1 MLILKPKTMKKLI
14 KNILYL
20 LLAVPLLFTG
30 CQKSELLENSNSSTT
45 ILGDNSSKFSIV
57 YAPCGNQLI
66 ATLYSEGS
74 LTSTGPFYNTSVSY
88 GTVTVGNDLVNLY
101 VTYQANP
108 GDSIES
114 TFVYAG
120 TPEGLT
126 SMTVPGLPNVV
137 NSDGTGYFHP
147 GYFPYIRYP
156 RPRILNY
163 TQVIPLSSLPDC
175 FIIAAIAD
183 IKVKNVAGYI
193 RVLAKASPELKCYG
207 FYLDYCKQRCG
218 NSACETAYAFGNNS
232 ANCFI
237 TIPGV
242 TSNNWGW
249 SNGPIGAGTYSWPI
263 YAGAGQCDIQ
273 KGTLVGTLN
282 VVYAPPTTT
291 ITFNMGKNVRL
302 STTHLYV
309 GNDILAKKNNKW
321 TTAPGQFP
329 YKHEGLNGVYTD
341 SYTISGLSGKIYIS
355 AHSDVCW

>member
-1 MLILKPKTMKKLI
+1 MKKTI
-14 KNILYL
+14 KIVLYL
-20 LLAVPLLFTG
+20 LLVVPTLFIG
-30 CQKSELLENSNSSTT
+30 CQKSEVLDDSSNSASNSAGIDVKSTFAY
-45 ILGDNSSKFSIV
+45 S
-57 YAPCGNQLI
+57 PCGNQLV
-66 ATLYSEGS
+66 ANLYPTG
-74 LTSTGPFYNTSVSY
+74 TSTPGGIVFNTSVSY

-114 TFVYAG
+114 IFVYAG

-126 SMTVPGLPNVV
+126 SMTVPGLPNTV

-147 GYFPYIRYP
+147 GYFPYIKYP

-183 IKVKNVAGYI
+183 IKVKDVTGYV
-193 RVLAKASPELKCYG
+193 RVTAKAPTAFKSYG
-207 FYLDYCKQRCG
+207 FYLDYCKQRCSY
-218 NSACETAYAFGNNS
+218 NKCETAYAFGNSS
-232 ANCFI
+232 AICFL
-237 TIPGV
+237 TIPGI

-249 SNGPIGAGTYSWPI
+249 SNGPLGAGTYNWPI

-282 VVYAPPTTT
+282 VVYAPPTAT
-291 ITFNMGKNVRL
+291 ITFNMGSSVHL

-309 GNDILAKKNNKW
+309 GNDILAKKSGKL

-329 YKHEGLNGVYTD
+329 YSHENLNGVSTD
-341 SYTISGLSGKIYIS
+341 SYTISGLSGKIYIA